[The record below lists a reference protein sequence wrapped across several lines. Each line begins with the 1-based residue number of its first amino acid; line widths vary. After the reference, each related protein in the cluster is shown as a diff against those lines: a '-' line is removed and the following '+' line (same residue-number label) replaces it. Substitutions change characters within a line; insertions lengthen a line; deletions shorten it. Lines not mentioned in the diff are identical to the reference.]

1 MCFLFPPS
9 FPKDHEVPDAVVPV
23 VVKNESVLDVDDD
36 PAAADDRTLR
46 KGRLIKGW
54 RMGDA
59 PTPLLRGHQG
69 ERDCVP
75 LYQIPWLFL
84 INREACLGSQMF
96 PACPVVHLSLH
107 M

>member
-23 VVKNESVLDVDDD
+23 VARNESVLDVDDD

-59 PTPLLRGHQG
+59 PTLLLRGHQD
-69 ERDCVP
+69 EREWGTRRTEP
-75 LYQIPWLFL
+75 LRAEPKRQAQWPP
-84 INREACLGSQMF
+84 QQ
-96 PACPVVHLSLH
+96 
-107 M
+107 